1 MLMARR
7 LMSVRGAERRS
18 NLHIRRG
25 DTRFATLAHAL
36 SRAAAHLPRVQVP
49 GSAGE
54 QIAART
60 LVPGVVS
67 DHAGEYRCCSDTERL
82 AMSLDMVTY

>member
-7 LMSVRGAERRS
+7 LMSLRGAERRS

-36 SRAAAHLPRVQVP
+36 SRAAA
-49 GSAGE
+49 SAGE

-67 DHAGEYRCCSDTERL
+67 DHAGGAGVALTQNASQ
-82 AMSLDMVTY
+82 

>member
-7 LMSVRGAERRS
+7 LMSLRGVERRS
-18 NLHIRRG
+18 NLHIWRG
-25 DTRFATLAHAL
+25 DTRFATLPGTARQGRCAHAL
-36 SRAAAHLPRVQVP
+36 SRAAA
-49 GSAGE
+49 SAGE

-67 DHAGEYRCCSDTERL
+67 DHAEGAGVALTQNASQ
-82 AMSLDMVTY
+82 

>member
-18 NLHIRRG
+18 NLHIWRE

-36 SRAAAHLPRVQVP
+36 SRAAA
-49 GSAGE
+49 SAGE

-60 LVPGVVS
+60 LVPGMVS
-67 DHAGEYRCCSDTERL
+67 DHAEGAGVALTQNASQ
-82 AMSLDMVTY
+82 